1 MSIKSDQHV
10 VRSAFAERGLLE
22 ATRIFITDHTA
33 LLLLALAGTL
43 FHILFNGQYGFHR
56 DELDFIMNARQLEW
70 GYISYPPLTP
80 FLARV
85 GLELFGE
92 SLRGLRVLPA
102 LAQGIVMILAGLMA
116 RDLGGKRNA
125 QLMTAFA
132 VFIAPVSLM
141 AGTVIM
147 YFAFDYLWWVVV
159 AFFTVRLLATDDA
172 RYWLGIG
179 AGIGLGML
187 TKYTI
192 AFWVIGL
199 IVAVLLTSARK
210 YLLSK
215 WLYLGAALALLIYLP
230 NLIWHIQH
238 DFISL
243 EYLSAIHTRDIAWGR
258 ADDFLVNQLIE
269 TTNPFS
275 LPIWIA
281 GLVACVVAASMKRFR
296 MLVWMFIVT
305 FALFLINRGRS
316 YYTAPA
322 YVMLL
327 AAGCVWFEGWLQTR
341 AEKTRRAG
349 FGILWSLQIV
359 GSLIGIILMK
369 PIAPINSALWE
380 ITSGVN
386 EEMTEMVGWQD
397 LTAQVAQIYQSIPEA
412 EKPHTVILVGNY
424 GEAGALDLYGKEYG
438 LPRVISGTNSLWYHG
453 YGDPEPETVIVV
465 GFEKSYAANF
475 FGQCESAGFVT
486 NQYGVK
492 NEETTHHTGL
502 YVCREPRRPWSEMW
516 KEMQW
521 FQ

>member
-1 MSIKSDQHV
+1 MSLKADQQV
-10 VRSAFAERGLLE
+10 VRPMFAGQSLIK

-33 LLLLALAGTL
+33 LLLLAFAATL

-56 DELDFIMNARQLEW
+56 DELDFIMNARQLDW
-70 GYISYPPLTP
+70 GYISYPPVTP
-80 FLARV
+80 FLARI

-102 LAQGIVMILAGLMA
+102 VAQGIVMILAGLMA
-116 RDLGGKRNA
+116 RDLGGKRAA
-125 QLMTAFA
+125 QLMTAFV
-132 VFIAPVSLM
+132 VFITPVSLM

-147 YFAFDYLWWVVV
+147 YFSFDYLWWVLV

-179 AGIGLGML
+179 AGIGFGML

-199 IVAVLLTSARK
+199 IAAVLLTSARK
-210 YLLSK
+210 YLRSK
-215 WLYLGAALALLIYLP
+215 WLYLGALLAVLIYVP
-230 NLIWHIQH
+230 NLIWQIQH

-243 EYLSAIHTRDIAWGR
+243 EYLSSIHARDIAWGR

-275 LPIWIA
+275 LPLWTV
-281 GLVACVVAASMKRFR
+281 GLGLCLFGASMKRFR
-296 MLVWMFIVT
+296 TLGWMFVIT
-305 FALFLINRGRS
+305 FVLFFINHGRS

-327 AAGCVWFEGWLQTR
+327 AAGCVWFEGWLQART
-341 AEKTRRAG
+341 EKTRQVG
-349 FGILWSLQIV
+349 YGILWSLQIV
-359 GSLIGIILMK
+359 GSLIAIVLMK

-380 ITSGVN
+380 FTSSVN
-386 EEMTEMVGWQD
+386 EEVTEMVGWQD
-397 LTAQVAQIYQSIPEA
+397 LTAQVAQIYQSIPPD
-412 EKPHTVILVGNY
+412 EKQRTVILVGNY
-424 GEAGALDLYGKEYG
+424 GEAGALDLYGKQYS
-438 LPRVISGTNSLWYHG
+438 LPRVISGTNSLWYRS
-453 YGDPEPETVIVV
+453 YGDPQPETVIVV
-465 GFEKSYAANF
+465 GFERVYAENF
-475 FGQCESAGFVT
+475 FEQCESVGTVR

-502 YVCREPRRPWSEMW
+502 YICRQPRRPWSEMW